1 MFSENTNQELTV
13 QVEDIQWDQG
23 DIGIWHKQQSSN
35 SDSPSSRVTRNENC
49 QSLPKLEHD
58 RKELNDDEILS
69 EWDSQYDFCVKDSPS
84 NSLRVTRLLG
94 LSLLDDCCLCQMP
107 MSPWSHCISS
117 TWTVSSW
124 LVFSVNKIKKE
135 GNVRKFEDIK
145 EVINQ
150 KS

>member
-1 MFSENTNQELTV
+1 MTLDF
-13 QVEDIQWDQG
+13 QG

-35 SDSPSSRVTRNENC
+35 SDSPSSHVTRNENC

-58 RKELNDDEILS
+58 RKELNDDEILN
-69 EWDSQYDFCVKDSPS
+69 EWDSQYDFCVKNSPS
-84 NSLRVTRLLG
+84 N
-94 LSLLDDCCLCQMP
+94 
-107 MSPWSHCISS
+107 
-117 TWTVSSW
+117 SW

-145 EVINQ
+145 GVINQ